1 MLSVR
6 RRTAAKIA
14 IRARFRAAPLF
25 PISRRWVGTM
35 LENRVFSRRNVR
47 GGHDEVLRGRGAERR
62 MLGRLLHAVRS
73 GESRV
78 LMVRGEPGVGK
89 SALLDHVVD
98 QASGCEVVRAAGV
111 QAEKELDFAGLHQ
124 LCGPIADHMDRL
136 PVRQRESL
144 EAAFG
149 RNGASAPDRF
159 LVAMAV
165 LSLLVEAAQERPL
178 VCLVDDVQW
187 LDRASIQVLAFVARR
202 LGAEPVGMVFAA
214 RTPGEVSGLADLPEL
229 TLTGLP
235 AEDARPLLSSALV
248 APTDERVLDRIVAE
262 TRGNPRAL
270 LQLPQR
276 VGPTDLAGGFG
287 LPDAMAVPPEIERGV
302 RRQLA
307 QLAHEERRLVLL
319 AAAEPVGDPVLL
331 RRAAELLGID
341 IDAAEAVAE
350 VVEIGARVRFRHPL
364 VRSAVFRLASRRE
377 RRSVHRALAEA
388 TEVETDPD
396 GRAWHAAHSVT
407 GRDDDVATDLEQAAS
422 RAQGRGGLAAAAAF
436 LERAA
441 ELTHEPSR
449 RAERALCAAQ
459 ATYRAGAPDRAVRV
473 LSLAEAGQLN
483 KLQRARVDLL
493 RAQID
498 VTTRRDDA
506 PLLLLDAAR
515 QLEPLDVP
523 LAREAYLEALSS
535 AALLSTPTAG
545 TSVRAVAKAA
555 REVPDSAHPAR
566 PTDLLLEGLAIRFT
580 EGYPAAIPTLN
591 RALDAFRDPNL
602 AEPEALRQLGLA
614 GATAAHLWDDGAWHA
629 LVTRHVRHARD
640 SGALTALPLA
650 LDARITQHVLAGELT
665 SAHTK
670 LAELNAISR
679 ATGNQITPL
688 GGMLLAGWQGL
699 GSESLE
705 LIEDTA
711 MQCKLRDKRSGLAVA
726 AWAKAVLF
734 NSLGRYDAA
743 LEVIEQ
749 AGEHT
754 PAMGLS
760 SSGLLAERVVAAARS
775 GVPELAADALERLTA
790 TTRASGTNWALGIE
804 ARCRALLA
812 TGPAAEHFYREAI
825 DRLGRTRIRGELARA
840 HLLFGE
846 WLRRERRRLDA
857 REHLRTAHAMF
868 TTIGAEGFAR
878 RTRRE
883 LTATGETV
891 RKQTAETSGELTT
904 REVQIVRLVRQGLA
918 NQEIAGQLYLSP
930 RTVEWHLSRIFD
942 KLNVKSRKQL
952 RNLAQQAI
960 PAVAAA

>member
-1 MLSVR
+1 
-6 RRTAAKIA
+6 
-14 IRARFRAAPLF
+14 
-25 PISRRWVGTM
+25 M
-35 LENRVFSRRNVR
+35 LENPDLCREYPRDGR
-47 GGHDEVLRGRGAERR
+47 DEVLRGRRGECRTLA
-62 MLGRLLHAVRS
+62 RLLQAVQA

-89 SALLDHVVD
+89 TALLDRVVE
-98 QASGCEVVRAAGV
+98 QASGCAVVQAVGV
-111 QAEKELDFAGLHQ
+111 QAETGLDFAGLHQ
-124 LCGPIADHMDRL
+124 LCGPMTDRMDRL
-136 PVRQRESL
+136 PARQRESL

-149 RNGASAPDRF
+149 RNGAPAPDRF
-159 LVAMAV
+159 LVALAV
-165 LSLLVEAAQERPL
+165 MSLLVEASQERPL
-178 VCLVDDVQW
+178 VCVVDDVQW
-187 LDRASIQVLAFVARR
+187 LDRASVQVLAFVARR
-202 LGAEPVGMVFAA
+202 LSAAPVGMVFAA
-214 RTPGEVSGLADLPEL
+214 RTPGEVGGLADLPEL

-235 AEDARPLLSSALV
+235 AEDARALLVSALV
-248 APTDERVLDRIVAE
+248 GPIDERVLDRIVAE

-276 VGPTDLAGGFG
+276 VSPTDLAGGFG
-287 LPDAMAVPPEIERGV
+287 LPDAIAVPAEIEHGV

-307 QLAHEERRLVLL
+307 QLAHDERRLVLL
-319 AAAEPVGDPVLL
+319 AAAEPVGDPILV

-341 IDAAEAVAE
+341 ADGAGAAAEL
-350 VVEIGARVRFRHPL
+350 VEFGARVRFRHPL
-364 VRSAVFRLASRRE
+364 VRSAVSRVASRGE
-377 RRSVHRALAEA
+377 RRGAHRALAAA
-388 TEVETDPD
+388 TDAETDPG
-396 GRAWHAAHSVT
+396 GRAWHEGHSVT

-422 RAQGRGGLAAAAAF
+422 GAQDRGGLAAAAAF

-441 ELTHEPSR
+441 ELTREPAR

-459 ATYRAGAPDRAVRV
+459 ATYEAGAPGRAVKL
-473 LSLAEAGQLN
+473 LSLAEAGQLD
-483 KLQRARVDLL
+483 KLQRARVDLVH
-493 RAQID
+493 AQID

-515 QLEPLDVP
+515 QLEPIDVR

-545 TSVRAVAKAA
+545 TSVRTVAKAA
-555 REVPDSAHPAR
+555 RGVPDSAHPAR
-566 PTDLLLEGLAIRFT
+566 ATDLLLDGLAIRFT
-580 EGYPAAIPTLN
+580 EGYAAAIPTLN

-602 AEPEALRQLGLA
+602 ADPEALRQLGLA

-629 LVTRHVRHARD
+629 LVARHVRLARD
-640 SGALTALPLA
+640 SGALAALPLA

-679 ATGNQITPL
+679 ATGNQLTAL
-688 GGMLLAGWQGL
+688 GGMLLAGWQGR

-711 MQCKLRDKRSGLAVA
+711 MQCQLRDKRSGLAVA

-734 NSLGRYDAA
+734 NSLGRYDDA
-743 LEVIEQ
+743 LEAIEQ

-775 GVPELAADALERLTA
+775 GAPELAADALERLTA

-812 TGPAAEHFYREAI
+812 TGPVAEHFYREAI
-825 DRLGRTRIRGELARA
+825 DRLGRTRIPGELARA

-868 TTIGAEGFAR
+868 TTIGAEGFAQ

-883 LTATGETV
+883 LAATGETA
-891 RKQTAETSGELTT
+891 RKQTAETSGELTAH
-904 REVQIVRLVRQGLA
+904 EVQIACFVRQGLT
-918 NQEIAGQLYLSP
+918 NPEIAGRLYLSP
-930 RTVEWHLSRIFD
+930 RTVEWHVSRIFD
-942 KLNVKSRKQL
+942 KLNIRSRKQL
-952 RNLAQQAI
+952 RNLAQ
-960 PAVAAA
+960 